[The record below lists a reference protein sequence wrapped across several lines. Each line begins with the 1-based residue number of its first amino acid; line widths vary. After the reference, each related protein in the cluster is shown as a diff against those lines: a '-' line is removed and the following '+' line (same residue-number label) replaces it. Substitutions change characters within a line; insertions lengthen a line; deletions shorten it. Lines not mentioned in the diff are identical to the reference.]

1 MATYKLQVQLNEQRA
16 DEWRDV
22 VGDNGEVLVFTDE
35 ASARQKLTELY
46 PVLVRMESLGADRK
60 RTRVVI
66 ANPYADIDKAKD
78 E

>member
-22 VGDNGEVLVFTDE
+22 VGDHNEVLIFTSE
-35 ASARQKLTELY
+35 ATARAKLAELY
-46 PVLVRMESLGADRK
+46 PVLVRMGELGADRK

-66 ANPYADIDKAKD
+66 ANPYADIDKEK
-78 E
+78 EE